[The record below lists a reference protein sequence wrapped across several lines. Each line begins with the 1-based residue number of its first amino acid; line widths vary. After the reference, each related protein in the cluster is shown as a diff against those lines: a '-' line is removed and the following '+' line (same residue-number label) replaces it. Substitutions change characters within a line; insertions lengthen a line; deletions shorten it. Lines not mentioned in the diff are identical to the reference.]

1 MAASVNSMILVGRM
15 GRDAEVRFMPNGKPV
30 INFSVATD
38 EGYKGADGNWI
49 EKTEWT
55 DVSYFTTEA
64 GVNFLQPK
72 LIKGALVY
80 VEGSKET
87 RKYTDKD
94 GNERSAVSCKAR
106 TLRPLAG
113 FPTGGTG
120 MSGSSA
126 PAAPAGGYDPNT
138 DEPPF

>member
-126 PAAPAGGYDPNT
+126 ATPPAGGYDPNT

>member
-1 MAASVNSMILVGRM
+1 MAASVNSMILIGRQ
-15 GRDAEVRFMPNGKPV
+15 GRDAEVRTMPNGKPV

-38 EGYKGADGNWI
+38 EGYKGADGKWV

-64 GVNFLQPK
+64 GANFLQPK

-87 RKYTDKD
+87 RKYTDKE

-106 TLRPLAG
+106 TVRPLAG

-120 MSGSSA
+120 MSGSSEA
-126 PAAPAGGYDPNT
+126 VAPAGGYDPT
-138 DEPPF
+138 ADEPPF

>member
-1 MAASVNSMILVGRM
+1 MAASVNSMVLVGRM

-38 EGYKGADGNWI
+38 EGYKGADGNWV

-64 GVNFLQPK
+64 GANFLQPK

-87 RKYTDKD
+87 RKYTDKE

-106 TLRPLAG
+106 TVRPLAG

-120 MSGSSA
+120 MSGASA
-126 PAAPAGGYDPNT
+126 PTAPAGGYDP
-138 DEPPF
+138 DDSAPF

>member
-15 GRDAEVRFMPNGKPV
+15 GRDAEIRFMPNGKPV
-30 INFSVATD
+30 INFRVATD
-38 EGYKGADGNWI
+38 EGYKGADGNWV

-64 GVNFLQPK
+64 GANFLQPK

-87 RKYTDKD
+87 RKYTDKE
-94 GNERSAVSCKAR
+94 GNERSAVGCKAR
-106 TLRPLAG
+106 TVRPLTG

-120 MSGSSA
+120 MSESSA
-126 PAAPAGGYDPNT
+126 DTPPAGEYDPSI
-138 DEPPF
+138 DDAPF